1 MSLDGEMP
9 GKHKVKLIMQ
19 NCCFPFLLSSSP
31 SGIFEGR
38 NFLPEMLQRWK
49 NHFESVLCS
58 TWAVNR
64 QQQEAKG
71 CILTAELLSCSDL
84 ARASESAITARGL
97 NDLGGDS
104 RYCKHA
110 EPLRS
115 QDAPLSRLSSCICL
129 HHRQTVGGGRL
140 FLRSAFLFGAMFAAG
155 WKTKK

>member
-1 MSLDGEMP
+1 MAFSRGEISFL
-9 GKHKVKLIMQ
+9 K
-19 NCCFPFLLSSSP
+19 CC
-31 SGIFEGR
+31 SGE
-38 NFLPEMLQRWK
+38 
-49 NHFESVLCS
+49 NHFEFVLCS

-71 CILTAELLSCSDL
+71 CILTAELLSCADL

-115 QDAPLSRLSSCICL
+115 QDAPLSRLNSCICL

-140 FLRSAFLFGAMFAAG
+140 FLWSGFLFGATFAVG